1 MKRIKIFFSV
11 LIAALAFS
19 TTMVYAQ
26 EDFTTTY
33 IPEGE
38 RPDGTKFLP
47 EPPKP
52 SDATFFND
60 FYYYHWGKSVRNT
73 ELGALAIEHDAAEL
87 VDVYSDIVGVKI
99 SPTETP
105 EIYRFCQWMCN
116 DIQKENTHTR
126 NIFKRT
132 RPFVLFNEPSAIP
145 ENDEEKKQSW
155 GYPSGHVAR
164 SYAYALT
171 LSCLVPEKSAE
182 IMDFA
187 DTYAL
192 GRVICGHH
200 YKSDTDASLR
210 LATTVFASAIGRQ
223 LFIEQWGK
231 ARLEYM
237 DKATGVSSVKSEVKR
252 MDTPIYD
259 LSGRRYDDIKAGIFI
274 QNGRKYIKLMSR

>member
-1 MKRIKIFFSV
+1 MKRVKIFFSV

-105 EIYRFCQWMCN
+105 EIYRFCQ
-116 DIQKENTHTR
+116 
-126 NIFKRT
+126 
-132 RPFVLFNEPSAIP
+132 
-145 ENDEEKKQSW
+145 
-155 GYPSGHVAR
+155 
-164 SYAYALT
+164 
-171 LSCLVPEKSAE
+171 
-182 IMDFA
+182 
-187 DTYAL
+187 
-192 GRVICGHH
+192 
-200 YKSDTDASLR
+200 
-210 LATTVFASAIGRQ
+210 
-223 LFIEQWGK
+223 
-231 ARLEYM
+231 
-237 DKATGVSSVKSEVKR
+237 
-252 MDTPIYD
+252 
-259 LSGRRYDDIKAGIFI
+259 
-274 QNGRKYIKLMSR
+274 